1 MGFKLKKTKARVVFR
16 SCRLILLI
24 LALDNRPPT
33 LIWRAPTFDKQNKY
47 LSYASNRISLLQT
60 YGQ

>member
-1 MGFKLKKTKARVVFR
+1 MSFKLKKTKAGVVFR

-47 LSYASNRISLLQT
+47 LYASNRISLLQT

>member
-33 LIWRAPTFDKQNKY
+33 LIWRASTLINK
-47 LSYASNRISLLQT
+47 LIILLCVE
-60 YGQ
+60 